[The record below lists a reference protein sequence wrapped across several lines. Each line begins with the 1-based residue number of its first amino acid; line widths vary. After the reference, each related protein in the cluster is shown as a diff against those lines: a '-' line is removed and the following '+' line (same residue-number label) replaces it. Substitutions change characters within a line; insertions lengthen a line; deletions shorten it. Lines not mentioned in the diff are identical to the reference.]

1 MINYSNWIENV
12 ANSYNPDSDSM
23 LRYRMFSSLMDA
35 DKDAAK
41 FVKLAMSPV
50 DESYTVR
57 SKAAGNN
64 ARDWLKDKQTN
75 VDYAFQ
81 GSVMTNTHIKGYSD
95 IDLLTLCDKFY
106 GSEIDKVRDI
116 LKQPYNGYSWTD
128 EQKLRAFETNF
139 SRYDGYG
146 LQDLRDLRK
155 ENEEILSKH
164 YVICD
169 TSKAKAIRIKN
180 QNLNMEVDVVTAC
193 KYQSIQYILNDYDK
207 NFLGVRIYDKK
218 KDRMLDVDYPFRRI
232 QLINERGTQTGD
244 RFKKMIRFL
253 KNLRSQS
260 NEGIDLTS
268 FEINSICYD
277 IPTWRYSSVYYLQLV
292 NVLYEKMYAI
302 CNNQSEADNLKSVD
316 GTEFVF
322 KNKPDKVRQLKALT
336 VEVKS
341 VLDDL
346 NKNNNNQIIY

>member
-1 MINYSNWIENV
+1 MINYSNWIDNV
-12 ANSYNPDSDSM
+12 ASNYNPESDTM
-23 LRYRMFSSLMDA
+23 LRYRMFTSLADA
-35 DKDAAK
+35 DRDAAK

-50 DESYTVR
+50 DESYTQR
-57 SKAAGNN
+57 SINAGNN
-64 ARDWLKDKQTN
+64 ARDWLKAKQTD

-106 GSEIDKVRDI
+106 GTEISKVREL
-116 LKQPYNGYSWTD
+116 LKQTYNGYSWRD
-128 EQKLRAFETNF
+128 EQKLRDFEKNF
-139 SRYDGYG
+139 SRYDGNG
-146 LQDLRDLRK
+146 LEDLQDLRK

-180 QNLNMEVDVVTAC
+180 QNLNIDVDVVTAS
-193 KYQSIQYILNDYDK
+193 KYQSIQYILNDYNKD
-207 NFLGVRIYDKK
+207 FLGVCIYDKEK
-218 KDRMLDVDYPFRRI
+218 NIRLDADYPFRRI
-232 QLINERGTQTGD
+232 ELINQRGTETGD

-260 NEGIDLTS
+260 SKGIDLTS
-268 FEINSICYD
+268 FDINSVCYD
-277 IPTWRYSSVYYLQLV
+277 IPTWKYTSAYYLQLV
-292 NVLYEKMYAI
+292 NVLYEKMYSI
-302 CNNQSEADNLKSVD
+302 SSNQTEADRLMSVD

-322 KNKPDKVRQLKALT
+322 KNKPDKVQQLKVLT
-336 VEVKS
+336 IEVKS

-346 NKNNNNQIIY
+346 NKATTIIK